1 MLLAFIGGTAVVF
14 QISINSQLGSFL
26 GHPVQAALVSFT
38 VGTIV
43 LFLYSFTLNLEWPEL
58 NTIIQTPWWLW
69 IGGALGA
76 FYVFCTIFLAPKLGG
91 ATLIGL
97 VISGQMIVSL
107 ILDHYGFLGFAQQ
120 PINIWRILGVFL
132 LLIGV
137 ILIKIN

>member
-1 MLLAFIGGTAVVF
+1 
-14 QISINSQLGSFL
+14 
-26 GHPVQAALVSFT
+26 
-38 VGTIV
+38 
-43 LFLYSFTLNLEWPEL
+43 LEWPEL